1 MPLLSLYS
9 AALRPVKKEYHRGVT
24 GTRATAAARED
35 GMEEKNTIE
44 LEMLKEEL
52 RKLKREVNR
61 TSTIKEVGDFMLLVA
76 TAAGMVGVAL
86 IGVSTLILIWSR
98 ILA

>member
-1 MPLLSLYS
+1 MPD
-9 AALRPVKKEYHRGVT
+9 KKEHGRIEGIEN
-24 GTRATAAARED
+24 RISK
-35 GMEEKNTIE
+35 MEEKNTIE

-52 RKLKREVNR
+52 HKLKREVNR

-76 TAAGMVGVAL
+76 SAAGMVGVAL